1 MNSPPPNCST
11 TFLTFLTM
19 IAGNRGKRT
28 KNVAV
33 AVLVLGQTS
42 EHLRGAVAASH
53 QVSNIGARVSTV

>member
-11 TFLTFLTM
+11 TFLTM
-19 IAGNRGKRT
+19 IAGNRGERT

-42 EHLRGAVAASH
+42 AHLRDAVAASH